1 MLNNFIYIVVFFILA
16 FVIIVMFKA
25 VNQGLKFRKKKKKI
39 KYLYLRKNYNLEIS
53 SSLVFEIKLLKSFE

>member
-1 MLNNFIYIVVFFILA
+1 
-16 FVIIVMFKA
+16 
-25 VNQGLKFRKKKKKI
+25 KKKKI